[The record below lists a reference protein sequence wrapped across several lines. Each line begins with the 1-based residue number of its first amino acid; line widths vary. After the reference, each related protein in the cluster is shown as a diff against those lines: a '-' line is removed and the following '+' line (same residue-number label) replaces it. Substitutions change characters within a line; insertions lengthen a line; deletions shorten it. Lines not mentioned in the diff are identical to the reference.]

1 MVFGICCQR
10 ERLCKFLYV
19 VQIFILAGMI
29 YYYFQESL
37 RNAAPDHEVAGE
49 SSQFYLSRDINC
61 HSKFPSVPEA
71 FRCRWALTV
80 GQEPSAHTS
89 ALPPSSLLLMQPSGQ
104 TLRPLWGLMDKCYP
118 VTTQRR
124 RGRSGKKQAS
134 EAVTPKAMGGLKDA
148 APEEEPGILSQD
160 EGEVR
165 SLGQEAASP
174 TPAGKEVTEGKEV
187 AGTPGCEGNEKVHT
201 EMAVYPSGRP
211 PDLAPAACS
220 ASPIAALGPPAP
232 EDALA
237 RLVPGL

>member
-49 SSQFYLSRDINC
+49 SS
-61 HSKFPSVPEA
+61 
-71 FRCRWALTV
+71 
-80 GQEPSAHTS
+80 
-89 ALPPSSLLLMQPSGQ
+89 QPSGQ

-220 ASPIAALGPPAP
+220 ASPIAALGAPALGKVPASGPQGTPVCFVEASAVESKDRPGGWVPQLLRTLWLGWFPASDSP
-232 EDALA
+232 EAQKHK
-237 RLVPGL
+237 